1 MNVLEQAM
9 ILPNGSILNNR
20 IAKSAMSEN
29 LSNKHHEPTPVLI
42 NLYKKW
48 AQSGAGLLIT
58 GNIMIDSKA
67 LGEPRNVVVENRKNF
82 EMLKE
87 WAQSVK
93 GTNTHLWAQINH
105 PGRQAMEQINSD
117 LKAPSAVPLKSGG
130 RKNITKKIPTA
141 LNESEILAI
150 IEAFGNT
157 AMILKDAGFSGVQ
170 IHGAHGYLVSQFLS
184 PYSNVRT
191 DKWGGSL
198 EKRAQFVI
206 EVYRKIR
213 ARVGSNFP
221 IGIKLNSADFQKGGF
236 SEEESMEVVKILS
249 EEGIDLIEI
258 SGGTYEA
265 PAMMGKRKE
274 STIKREVYFMDY
286 IEKARKKTNTPLMLT
301 GGFRTTSVMKD
312 AVASNQLD
320 IIGIARPF
328 AVYPNIG
335 NEIFNKSRINFNT
348 EIKKTGVKGID
359 GAMNIIWYES
369 QIKRLGKEKTPKPD
383 LNPWSVFLKYSLLI
397 LEQKLTKNLLK
408 KTMFFIF
415 HSGER

>member
-1 MNVLEQAM
+1 MNAIAEEL
-9 ILPNGSILNNR
+9 ILPNGSILCNR
-20 IAKSAMSEN
+20 IAKSSMSEN
-29 LSNKHHEPTPVLI
+29 LSNKYNEPTPILI
-42 NLYKKW
+42 NVYKKW

-82 EMLKE
+82 EMLKA
-87 WAQSVK
+87 WAESVK

-130 RKNITKKIPTA
+130 RKGRTKKIPKA
-141 LNESEILAI
+141 LNENEILAI

-157 AMILKDAGFSGVQ
+157 AVILKDAGFTGVQ

-184 PYSNVRT
+184 PYSNLRT

-213 ARVGSNFP
+213 ARVGSSFP

-236 SEEESMEVVKILS
+236 SEEESIEVVKILS
-249 EEGIDLIEI
+249 KEGIDLIEI

-274 STIKREVYFMDY
+274 STIEREVYFMDY
-286 IEKARKKTNTPLMLT
+286 IEKARKITNTPLMLT
-301 GGFRTTSVMKD
+301 GGFRTTSVMKE
-312 AVASNQLD
+312 AIATNILD

-328 AVYPNIG
+328 AVYPNVG
-335 NEIFNKSRINFNT
+335 NEILNESRINFNT

-359 GAMNIIWYES
+359 GAMKIMWYES
-369 QIKRLGKEKTPKPD
+369 QIKRLGKGKAPKPD
-383 LNPWSVFLKYSLLI
+383 LNPWSVFLRYSWLI
-397 LEQKLTKNLLK
+397 LEQKLSKNYQTL
-408 KTMFFIF
+408 FN
-415 HSGER
+415 S

>member
-1 MNVLEQAM
+1 MTVLEEEM
-9 ILPNGSILNNR
+9 ILPNGSTLKNR

-29 LSNKHHEPTPVLI
+29 LSNKNNEPTPLLI
-42 NLYKKW
+42 EVYKKW

-67 LGEPRNVVVENRKNF
+67 IGEPRNVVVENRKNF
-82 EMLKE
+82 EILKE
-87 WAQSVK
+87 WAESVN
-93 GTNTHLWAQINH
+93 GTDTHLWAQINH
-105 PGRQAMEQINSD
+105 PGRQAMEPINRD

-130 RKNITKKIPTA
+130 RKDGSKKIPIA
-141 LNESEILAI
+141 LNESQILAI

-157 AMILKDAGFSGVQ
+157 ANILKDAGFSGVQ

-184 PYSNVRT
+184 PYSNIRS

-198 EKRAQFVI
+198 ENRARFVI

-213 ARVGSNFP
+213 ARVGKSFP

-249 EEGIDLIEI
+249 KEGIDLIEI

-265 PAMMGKRKE
+265 PAMMGKRKK

-286 IEKARKKTNTPLMLT
+286 IEKARKITTTPLMLT
-301 GGFRTTSVMKD
+301 GGFRTTSIMKD
-312 AVASNQLD
+312 AIASNQLD

-328 AVYPNIG
+328 TVYPNIG

-348 EIKKTGVKGID
+348 KIKKTGVKGID

-369 QIKRLGKEKTPKPD
+369 QIKRLGKGKVPKPD
-383 LNPWSVFLKYSLLI
+383 LNPWLVFIKYSWLI
-397 LEQKLTKNLLK
+397 LEKKLIK
-408 KTMFFIF
+408 KENPANII
-415 HSGER
+415 EN

>member
-1 MNVLEQAM
+1 MKAIEEELV
-9 ILPNGSILNNR
+9 LPNGSKLSNR
-20 IAKSAMSEN
+20 IAKSSMSEN
-29 LSNKHHEPTPVLI
+29 LSNKHNDPTPVLI
-42 NLYKKW
+42 NVYKKW

-82 EMLKE
+82 KMLKE
-87 WAQSVK
+87 WAESVK

-130 RKNITKKIPTA
+130 RKDISKKIPVA
-141 LNESEILAI
+141 LNENEILAI

-157 AMILKDAGFSGVQ
+157 ALILKDAGFSGVQ

-191 DKWGGSL
+191 DKWGGNL

-213 ARVGSNFP
+213 AQVGTSFP

-236 SEEESMEVVKILS
+236 SEEESLEIVKILS
-249 EEGIDLIEI
+249 KEGIDLIEI

-274 STIKREVYFMDY
+274 STLKREVYFMDY
-286 IEKARKKTNTPLMLT
+286 IEKARKITNTPLMLT
-301 GGFRTTSVMKD
+301 GGFRTTSVMKE
-312 AVASNQLD
+312 AIAFNKLD
-320 IIGIARPF
+320 VVGIARPF

-335 NEIFNKSRINFNT
+335 NEIFNESRLNFNT
-348 EIKKTGVKGID
+348 EIRKTGVKGID

-369 QIKRLGKEKTPKPD
+369 QIKRLGKGKVPKPD
-383 LNPWSVFLKYSLLI
+383 LNPWYVFLKYSWLI
-397 LEQKLTKNLLK
+397 LEHKLTKSK
-408 KTMFFIF
+408 K
-415 HSGER
+415 SRA

>member
-1 MNVLEQAM
+1 MNVLEEEM
-9 ILPNGSILNNR
+9 ILPNGSILSNR

-29 LSNKHHEPTPVLI
+29 SSNKYHEPTPVLI
-42 NLYKKW
+42 NVYKKW

-67 LGEPRNVVVENRKNF
+67 IGEPRNVVVENRKNF
-82 EMLKE
+82 EILKE
-87 WAQSVK
+87 WAESVK
-93 GTNTHLWAQINH
+93 GSNTHLWAQINH

-130 RKNITKKIPTA
+130 RKNATKKIPIA
-141 LNESEILAI
+141 LNESQILAI

-157 AMILKDAGFSGVQ
+157 AIILKDAGFSGVQ

-184 PYSNVRT
+184 PYSNVRS

-198 EKRAQFVI
+198 ENRARFVI

-213 ARVGSNFP
+213 ARVGSSFP

-249 EEGIDLIEI
+249 KEGIDLIEI

-265 PAMMGKRKE
+265 PAMMGKRKK
-274 STIKREVYFMDY
+274 STIIREVYFMDY
-286 IEKARKKTNTPLMLT
+286 IEKARKITNTPLMLT

-312 AVASNQLD
+312 AIASNQLD

-335 NEIFNKSRINFNT
+335 NEIFNESRINFNT
-348 EIKKTGVKGID
+348 EIRKTGVKGID

-369 QIKRLGKEKTPKPD
+369 QIKRLGKGKSPKPN
-383 LNPWSVFLKYSLLI
+383 LNPWSVFLMYFWLI
-397 LEQKLTKNLLK
+397 LEQKLTKK
-408 KTMFFIF
+408 
-415 HSGER
+415 

>member
-1 MNVLEQAM
+1 MNVLAEEM
-9 ILPNGSILNNR
+9 ILPNGSILSNR

-42 NLYKKW
+42 DVYKKW
-48 AQSGAGLLIT
+48 AKSGAGLLIT

-67 LGEPRNVVVENRKNF
+67 IGEPRNVVVENRKNF
-82 EMLKE
+82 ELLKE
-87 WAQSVK
+87 WAKSVK
-93 GTNTHLWAQINH
+93 DTNTHLWAQINH

-117 LKAPSAVPLKSGG
+117 LKAPSTVPLKSSG
-130 RKNITKKIPTA
+130 RKGATKKTPTA

-157 AMILKDAGFSGVQ
+157 AIILKDAGFSGVQ

-191 DKWGGSL
+191 DIWGGSL
-198 EKRAQFVI
+198 ENRARFVI

-213 ARVGSNFP
+213 ARVGSGFP
-221 IGIKLNSADFQKGGF
+221 IGIKLNSADYQKGGF

-249 EEGIDLIEI
+249 NEGIDLIEI

-286 IEKARKKTNTPLMLT
+286 IQKARKITNTPLMLT
-301 GGFRTTSVMKD
+301 GGFRTTAVMKD
-312 AVASNQLD
+312 AIVSNQLD

-335 NEIFNKSRINFNT
+335 NEIINESRTNFNT
-348 EIKKTGVKGID
+348 EIKKTGLKGID

-369 QIKRLGKEKTPKPD
+369 QIKRLGKGKVPKPD
-383 LNPWSVFLKYSLLI
+383 LNPWAVFLKYFWLI
-397 LEQKLTKNLLK
+397 LEQKLKRIK
-408 KTMFFIF
+408 K
-415 HSGER
+415 

>member
-1 MNVLEQAM
+1 MTVLEEEM
-9 ILPNGSILNNR
+9 ILPNGSTLKNR

-29 LSNKHHEPTPVLI
+29 LSNKNNEPTPLLI
-42 NLYKKW
+42 EVYKKW

-67 LGEPRNVVVENRKNF
+67 IGEPRNVVVENRKNF
-82 EMLKE
+82 EILKE
-87 WAQSVK
+87 WAESVK
-93 GTNTHLWAQINH
+93 GTDTHLWAQINH
-105 PGRQAMEQINSD
+105 PGRQAMEPINRD

-130 RKNITKKIPTA
+130 RKDGSKKIPIA
-141 LNESEILAI
+141 LNESQILAI

-157 AMILKDAGFSGVQ
+157 AIILKDAGFSGVQ

-184 PYSNVRT
+184 PYSNIRS

-198 EKRAQFVI
+198 ENRARFVI

-213 ARVGSNFP
+213 ARVGKSFP

-249 EEGIDLIEI
+249 KEGIDLIEI

-265 PAMMGKRKE
+265 PAMMGKRKK

-286 IEKARKKTNTPLMLT
+286 IEKASKITTTPLMLT
-301 GGFRTTSVMKD
+301 GGFRTTSIMKD
-312 AVASNQLD
+312 AIASNQLD

-328 AVYPNIG
+328 TVYPNIG
-335 NEIFNKSRINFNT
+335 NEIFNNSRINFNT
-348 EIKKTGVKGID
+348 KIKKTGVKGID

-369 QIKRLGKEKTPKPD
+369 QIKRLGKGKVPKPD
-383 LNPWSVFLKYSLLI
+383 LNPWLVFIKYSWLI
-397 LEQKLTKNLLK
+397 LEK
-408 KTMFFIF
+408 KINKKRKSSQ
-415 HSGER
+415 HY

>member
-1 MNVLEQAM
+1 MTVLEEEM
-9 ILPNGSILNNR
+9 ILPNGSRLKNR

-29 LSNKHHEPTPVLI
+29 LSNKNNEPTPLLI
-42 NLYKKW
+42 EVYKKW

-67 LGEPRNVVVENRKNF
+67 IGEPRNVVVENRKNF
-82 EMLKE
+82 EILKE
-87 WAQSVK
+87 WAESVN
-93 GTNTHLWAQINH
+93 GTDTHLWAQINH
-105 PGRQAMEQINSD
+105 PGRQAMEPINRD

-130 RKNITKKIPTA
+130 RKDGSKKIPIA
-141 LNESEILAI
+141 LDESQILAI

-157 AMILKDAGFSGVQ
+157 AIILKDAGFSGVQ

-184 PYSNVRT
+184 PYSNIRS

-198 EKRAQFVI
+198 VNRARFVI

-213 ARVGSNFP
+213 ARVGKSFP

-249 EEGIDLIEI
+249 KEGIDLIEI

-265 PAMMGKRKE
+265 PAMMGKRKK

-286 IEKARKKTNTPLMLT
+286 IEKASKITTTPLMLT
-301 GGFRTTSVMKD
+301 GGFRTTSIMKD
-312 AVASNQLD
+312 AIASNQLD

-328 AVYPNIG
+328 TVYPNIG
-335 NEIFNKSRINFNT
+335 NEIFNNSRINFNT
-348 EIKKTGVKGID
+348 KIKKTGVKGID

-369 QIKRLGKEKTPKPD
+369 QIKRLGKGKVPKPD
-383 LNPWSVFLKYSLLI
+383 LNPWLVFIKYSWLI
-397 LEQKLTKNLLK
+397 LEK
-408 KTMFFIF
+408 KINKKRKSSQ
-415 HSGER
+415 HY

>member
-1 MNVLEQAM
+1 MTVLEEEM
-9 ILPNGSILNNR
+9 ILPNGSRLKNR

-29 LSNKHHEPTPVLI
+29 LSNKNNEPTPLLI
-42 NLYKKW
+42 EVYKKW

-67 LGEPRNVVVENRKNF
+67 IGEPRNVVVENRKNF
-82 EMLKE
+82 EILKE
-87 WAQSVK
+87 WAESVN
-93 GTNTHLWAQINH
+93 GTDTHLWAQINH
-105 PGRQAMEQINSD
+105 PGRQAMEPINRD

-130 RKNITKKIPTA
+130 RKDGSKKIPIA
-141 LNESEILAI
+141 LNESQILAI

-157 AMILKDAGFSGVQ
+157 AIILKDAGFSGVQ

-184 PYSNVRT
+184 PYSNIRS

-198 EKRAQFVI
+198 VNRARFVI

-213 ARVGSNFP
+213 ARVGKSFP

-249 EEGIDLIEI
+249 KEGIDLIEI

-265 PAMMGKRKE
+265 PAMMGKRKK

-286 IEKARKKTNTPLMLT
+286 IEKASKITTTPLMLT
-301 GGFRTTSVMKD
+301 GGFRTTSIMKD
-312 AVASNQLD
+312 AIASNQLD

-328 AVYPNIG
+328 TVYPNIG
-335 NEIFNKSRINFNT
+335 NEIFNNSRINFNT
-348 EIKKTGVKGID
+348 KIKKTGVKGID

-369 QIKRLGKEKTPKPD
+369 QIKRLGKGKVPKPD
-383 LNPWSVFLKYSLLI
+383 LNPWLVFIKYSWLI
-397 LEQKLTKNLLK
+397 LEK
-408 KTMFFIF
+408 KINKKRKSSQ
-415 HSGER
+415 HY

>member
-1 MNVLEQAM
+1 MTVLEEEM
-9 ILPNGSILNNR
+9 ILPNGSTLKNR

-29 LSNKHHEPTPVLI
+29 LSNKNNEPTPLLI
-42 NLYKKW
+42 EVYKKW

-67 LGEPRNVVVENRKNF
+67 IGEPRNVVVENRKNF
-82 EMLKE
+82 EILKE
-87 WAQSVK
+87 WAESVN
-93 GTNTHLWAQINH
+93 GTDTHLWAQINH
-105 PGRQAMEQINSD
+105 PGRQAMEPINRD

-130 RKNITKKIPTA
+130 RKDGSKKIPIA
-141 LNESEILAI
+141 LNESQILAI

-157 AMILKDAGFSGVQ
+157 AIILKDAGFSGVQ

-184 PYSNVRT
+184 PYSNIRS

-198 EKRAQFVI
+198 VNRARFVI

-213 ARVGSNFP
+213 ARVGKSFP

-249 EEGIDLIEI
+249 KEGIDLIEI

-265 PAMMGKRKE
+265 PAMMGKRKK

-286 IEKARKKTNTPLMLT
+286 IQKASKITTTPLMLT
-301 GGFRTTSVMKD
+301 GGFRTTSIMKD
-312 AVASNQLD
+312 AIASNQLD

-328 AVYPNIG
+328 TVYPNIG
-335 NEIFNKSRINFNT
+335 NEIFNNSRINFNT
-348 EIKKTGVKGID
+348 KIKKTGVKGID

-369 QIKRLGKEKTPKPD
+369 QIKRLGKGKVPKPD
-383 LNPWSVFLKYSLLI
+383 LNPWLVFIKYSWLI
-397 LEQKLTKNLLK
+397 LEK
-408 KTMFFIF
+408 KINKKRKSSQ
-415 HSGER
+415 HY

>member
-1 MNVLEQAM
+1 MNVLEEEM
-9 ILPNGSILNNR
+9 ILPNGSILSNR

-29 LSNKHHEPTPVLI
+29 LSNKYHEPTPVLI
-42 NLYKKW
+42 DVYKKW
-48 AQSGAGLLIT
+48 GQSGAGLLIT

-67 LGEPRNVVVENRKNF
+67 IGEPRNVVVENRKNF
-82 EMLKE
+82 ELLKE
-87 WAQSVK
+87 WAKSVK

-130 RKNITKKIPTA
+130 RKGTRKKTPIA

-157 AMILKDAGFSGVQ
+157 AIILKDAGFSGVQ

-184 PYSNVRT
+184 PHSNVRT

-198 EKRAQFVI
+198 ENRTRFVI

-213 ARVGSNFP
+213 ARVGRDFP

-236 SEEESMEVVKILS
+236 SEEDSMEVVKILS
-249 EEGIDLIEI
+249 KEGIDLIEI

-265 PAMMGKRKE
+265 PVMMGKRKE

-286 IEKARKKTNTPLMLT
+286 IQKARKITNTPLMLT
-301 GGFRTTSVMKD
+301 GGFRTTAVMKD
-312 AVASNQLD
+312 AIVSDQLD

-335 NEIFNKSRINFNT
+335 NEIINESRMNFNT

-359 GAMNIIWYES
+359 GLMNIIWYES
-369 QIKRLGKEKTPKPD
+369 QIKRLGKGKAPKPD
-383 LNPWSVFLKYSLLI
+383 LNPWAVFIKYFWLI
-397 LEQKLTKNLLK
+397 LEQKLK
-408 KTMFFIF
+408 KTCI
-415 HSGER
+415 

>member
-1 MNVLEQAM
+1 MTVLEEEM
-9 ILPNGSILNNR
+9 ILPNGSTLKNR

-29 LSNKHHEPTPVLI
+29 LSNKNNEPTPLLI
-42 NLYKKW
+42 EVYKKW

-67 LGEPRNVVVENRKNF
+67 IGEPRNVVVENRKNF
-82 EMLKE
+82 EILKE
-87 WAQSVK
+87 WAESVN
-93 GTNTHLWAQINH
+93 GTDTHLWAQINH
-105 PGRQAMEQINSD
+105 PGRQAMEPINRD

-130 RKNITKKIPTA
+130 RKDGSKKIPIA
-141 LNESEILAI
+141 LDESQILAI

-157 AMILKDAGFSGVQ
+157 AIILKDAGFSGVQ

-184 PYSNVRT
+184 PYSNIRS

-198 EKRAQFVI
+198 ENRARFVI

-213 ARVGSNFP
+213 ARVGKSFP

-249 EEGIDLIEI
+249 KEGIDLIEI

-265 PAMMGKRKE
+265 PAMMGKRKK

-286 IEKARKKTNTPLMLT
+286 IEKASKITTTPLMLT
-301 GGFRTTSVMKD
+301 GGFRTTSIMKD
-312 AVASNQLD
+312 AIASNQLD

-328 AVYPNIG
+328 TVYPNIG
-335 NEIFNKSRINFNT
+335 NEIFNNSRINFNT
-348 EIKKTGVKGID
+348 KIKKTGVKGID

-369 QIKRLGKEKTPKPD
+369 QIKRLGKGKVPKPD
-383 LNPWSVFLKYSLLI
+383 LNPWLVFIKYSWLI
-397 LEQKLTKNLLK
+397 LEK
-408 KTMFFIF
+408 KINKKRKSSQ
-415 HSGER
+415 HY

>member
-1 MNVLEQAM
+1 MKAIEEELV
-9 ILPNGSILNNR
+9 LPNGSKLSNR
-20 IAKSAMSEN
+20 IAKSSMSEN
-29 LSNKHHEPTPVLI
+29 LSNKHNDPTPVLI
-42 NLYKKW
+42 NVYKKW
-48 AQSGAGLLIT
+48 AQSGAGLLIM

-82 EMLKE
+82 KMLKE
-87 WAQSVK
+87 WAESVK

-130 RKNITKKIPTA
+130 RKDISKKIPVA
-141 LNESEILAI
+141 LNENEILAI

-157 AMILKDAGFSGVQ
+157 ALILKDAGFSGVQ

-191 DKWGGSL
+191 DKWGGNL

-213 ARVGSNFP
+213 AQVGTSFP

-236 SEEESMEVVKILS
+236 SEEESLEIVKILS
-249 EEGIDLIEI
+249 KEGIDLIEI

-286 IEKARKKTNTPLMLT
+286 IEKARKITNTPLMLT
-301 GGFRTTSVMKD
+301 GGFRTTSVMKE
-312 AVASNQLD
+312 AIAFNKLD
-320 IIGIARPF
+320 VVGIARPF

-335 NEIFNKSRINFNT
+335 NEIFNESRLNFNT
-348 EIKKTGVKGID
+348 EIRKTGVKGID

-369 QIKRLGKEKTPKPD
+369 QIKRLGKGKVPKPD
-383 LNPWSVFLKYSLLI
+383 LNPWYVFLKYSWLI
-397 LEQKLTKNLLK
+397 LEHKLTKSK
-408 KTMFFIF
+408 KA
-415 HSGER
+415 RA